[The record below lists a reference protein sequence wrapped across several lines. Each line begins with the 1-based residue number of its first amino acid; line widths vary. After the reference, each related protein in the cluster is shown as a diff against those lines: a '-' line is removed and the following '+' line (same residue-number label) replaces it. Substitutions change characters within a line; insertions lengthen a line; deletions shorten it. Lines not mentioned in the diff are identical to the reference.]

1 MVKMTDL
8 RIQRSFNVTMF
19 RRRKA
24 RRKAE
29 SLMMCG
35 CYMGVGGGAAHLL
48 QTPDLKAAA
57 RKVGCWKK
65 NIGEAMVPQRSE
77 AP

>member
-1 MVKMTDL
+1 
-8 RIQRSFNVTMF
+8 
-19 RRRKA
+19 
-24 RRKAE
+24 
-29 SLMMCG
+29 MCG
-35 CYMGVGGGAAHLL
+35 CYMGGGAGHLL

-65 NIGEAMVPQRSE
+65 DIVEAMLPKRSE